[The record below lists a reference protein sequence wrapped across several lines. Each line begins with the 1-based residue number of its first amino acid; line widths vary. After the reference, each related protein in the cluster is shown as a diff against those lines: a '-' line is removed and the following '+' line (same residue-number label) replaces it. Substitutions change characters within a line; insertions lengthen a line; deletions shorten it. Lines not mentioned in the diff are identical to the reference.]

1 MLVKAYLRKSL
12 RIFLVRVLFI
22 NFINKSTQLYLTQTR
37 YHQLENMNKL
47 TKTSLLIL
55 TVSLLTSCD
64 FINNAFTYKDTTQG
78 FVEALIEEDY
88 DKSLTYM
95 ATEHDGFKNTNLDT
109 LKVGLATFRQLVVNN
124 FGTELDYKFMI
135 ANKTWSTTEGKSTA
149 PNTTKVQVEFSNDN
163 EFGVFEIIFDDKS
176 NKIYTIQ
183 TLDIKEPIPN
193 MMIFWLFGI
202 LAICIPIFN
211 IWIIRKIKKSDLKKK
226 WLKYIAIIFL
236 NVPAITY
243 SAVNGLSFSL
253 LSFQIL
259 FGISFS
265 YMGYLSSAWTFGIP
279 LGGIYWLCK
288 LNKKTVDTEQMENE
302 TITE

>member
-1 MLVKAYLRKSL
+1 MK
-12 RIFLVRVLFI
+12 
-22 NFINKSTQLYLTQTR
+22 
-37 YHQLENMNKL
+37 KL
-47 TKTSLLIL
+47 TKLSLLIL
-55 TVSLLTSCD
+55 TISLLTSCD
-64 FINNAFTYKDTTQG
+64 FINNAFTYKDTTEG

-88 DKSLTYM
+88 EKSLTYM

-109 LKVGLATFRQLVVNN
+109 LKVGLANFRQLIVKN
-124 FGTELDYKFMI
+124 FGIELDYKFMT
-135 ANKTWSTTEGKSTA
+135 ANKTFSTVEGESTP
-149 PNTTKVQVEFSNDN
+149 PNTTKAQIEFSNDT
-163 EFGVFEIIFDDKS
+163 EFGVFEIIFDDNS
-176 NKIYTIQ
+176 NKIYNIQ

-202 LAICIPIFN
+202 LAICVPVFN

-226 WLKYIAIIFL
+226 WLKYIAVICL

-259 FGISFS
+259 LGISFS

-279 LGGIYWLCK
+279 LGGIYWLWK
-288 LNKKTVDTEQMENE
+288 LSTRTVDKEDVENE
-302 TITE
+302 ILTE